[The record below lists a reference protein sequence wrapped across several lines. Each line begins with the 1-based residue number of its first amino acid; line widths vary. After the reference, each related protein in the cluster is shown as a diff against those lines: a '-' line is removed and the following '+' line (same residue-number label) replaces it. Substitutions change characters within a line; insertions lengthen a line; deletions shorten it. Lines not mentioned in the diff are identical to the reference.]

1 MENQDSFISNPA
13 LVEEPE
19 KAPVENPDVQT
30 SDMVATTDEITVV
43 DSPIHHHSILSD
55 HQLEVDGVIY
65 RELKTLN
72 RVVIQVLLQ
81 TTNNSFSFLIL
92 AFRFLFYLFFFK
104 FQDGPDAG
112 KDDQVLVHT
121 RSIGDKDYT
130 VKKINSEGSP
140 EEVVE
145 EKNLTV
151 EEISAFQEDWD
162 KNWNPSLAQPKEGGI
177 KEFFKKMLGYE

>member
-72 RVVIQVLLQ
+72 RVVNQVLLQ

-92 AFRFLFYLFFFK
+92 AFRFLFYLFFSK
-104 FQDGPDAG
+104 FRRDQMLERMIKYLSTPDPLAIRIT
-112 KDDQVLVHT
+112 L
-121 RSIGDKDYT
+121 S
-130 VKKINSEGSP
+130 KKST
-140 EEVVE
+140 
-145 EKNLTV
+145 L
-151 EEISAFQEDWD
+151 
-162 KNWNPSLAQPKEGGI
+162 KEA
-177 KEFFKKMLGYE
+177 LRR

>member
-92 AFRFLFYLFFFK
+92 AFRFLFYLFFSNFRMDQMLERMIK
-104 FQDGPDAG
+104 YLSTPDPLAIRIT
-112 KDDQVLVHT
+112 L
-121 RSIGDKDYT
+121 S
-130 VKKINSEGSP
+130 KKST
-140 EEVVE
+140 
-145 EKNLTV
+145 L
-151 EEISAFQEDWD
+151 
-162 KNWNPSLAQPKEGGI
+162 KEA
-177 KEFFKKMLGYE
+177 LRR

>member
-72 RVVIQVLLQ
+72 CVVNQVLLQ

-92 AFRFLFYLFFFK
+92 AFRFLFYLFFSNFRMDQMLERMIK
-104 FQDGPDAG
+104 YLSTPDPLAIRITLS
-112 KDDQVLVHT
+112 KKSTLKEVL
-121 RSIGDKDYT
+121 RR
-130 VKKINSEGSP
+130 
-140 EEVVE
+140 
-145 EKNLTV
+145 
-151 EEISAFQEDWD
+151 
-162 KNWNPSLAQPKEGGI
+162 
-177 KEFFKKMLGYE
+177 